1 MLKKVTCLI
10 LSILM
15 LFVATVSS
23 SAYTT
28 DDVANAALAMI
39 FKHEGVYTSIVCN
52 DNGAVSLGKVGWHGF
67 RALRLLRSIAEAN
80 PEQAEEL
87 LGEDFY
93 NEIMTA
99 TDADWNYRVFTA
111 AEKKL
116 AEKLLA
122 TEESKKA
129 QDALAFEDIK
139 SYIIHGQSMGITDG
153 KALVYFADIENQMGA
168 YGAERVAKI
177 AISSAG
183 SASAVTLK
191 DMYNAAMSD
200 RTAASSPTRRKS
212 AYDYCNALTFDSQG
226 VTSSFRTGE
235 YKITAEPTLRVRSGP
250 GTSYS
255 QVTTS
260 GGSTLVI
267 PTGTKVTVTEI
278 SGDWGKISYSGKT
291 GWINLLYA
299 EYISAPVTSSD
310 KPDLNGNG
318 KVDASD
324 ARLILRASAKLES
337 LSASQKKLADV
348 NSDGNVTASDART
361 VLRMAAKLQ

>member
-15 LFVATVSS
+15 LIVATVSS

-39 FKHEGVYTSIVCN
+39 FKHEGVYTTVVCN
-52 DNGAVSLGKVGWHGF
+52 DNGAVSLGKVGWHAF

-80 PEQAEEL
+80 PEQAKEM
-87 LGEDFY
+87 LGEKFY

-99 TDADWNYRVFTA
+99 KDVDWNYRVFTA

-122 TEESKKA
+122 TEESRIA

-139 SYIIHGQSMGITDG
+139 SYIVHGQSLGIRDG

-177 AISSAG
+177 AIKAAG
-183 SASAVTLK
+183 SPGAVTLK
-191 DMYNAAMSD
+191 HMYDAAMSD

-212 AYDYCNALTFDSQG
+212 AYNYCNALTFDSQG
-226 VTSSFRTGE
+226 VSSAFRIGE
-235 YKITAEPTLRVRSGP
+235 YRITAEPTLRVRSGP
-250 GTSYS
+250 GTTYS
-255 QVTTS
+255 QVAAS
-260 GGSTLVI
+260 NGSSLVI

-278 SGDWGKISYSGKT
+278 SGDWGKITYSGKT

-299 EYISAPVTSSD
+299 EIITTSTPTGS
-310 KPDLNGNG
+310 PDLNSNG

-324 ARLILRASAKLES
+324 ARLILRAAAKLDS
-337 LSASQKKLADV
+337 LTTSQTKIADV
-348 NSDGNVTASDART
+348 NSDGNVTAADART

>member
-1 MLKKVTCLI
+1 MLKKIMCLI
-10 LSILM
+10 LSIFM
-15 LFVATVSS
+15 LITATISA

-67 RALRLLRSIAEAN
+67 RALRLLRSIAEADK
-80 PEQAEEL
+80 EQAKEL

-99 TDADWNYRVFTA
+99 TDADWKYRVFTA

-116 AEKLLA
+116 AEKFLA

-139 SYIIHGQSMGITDG
+139 SYIVHGQSLGITDG
-153 KALVYFADIENQMGA
+153 KALVYFADLENQMGA
-168 YGAERVAKI
+168 YGAERVAKA
-177 AISSAG
+177 AISAAG
-183 SASAVTLK
+183 SASEVTLK
-191 DMYNAAMSD
+191 DMYDAAMKD
-200 RTAASSPTRRKS
+200 KTAASSPTRRRS
-212 AYDYCNALTFDSQG
+212 AYDYCNALNFDSEG
-226 VTSSFRTGE
+226 VSSSFRTGE
-235 YKITAEPTLRVRSGP
+235 YKITAEPTLRVRTGP
-250 GTSYS
+250 GTYYS
-255 QVTTS
+255 QVTNS
-260 GGSTLVI
+260 NGSTVVI

-278 SGDWGKISYSGKT
+278 SADWGKISYNGKT

-299 EYISAPVTSSD
+299 EYIENNVAPAN

-324 ARLILRASAKLES
+324 ARLILRASAKLENIS
-337 LSASQKKLADV
+337 SAQRKLADV

>member
-15 LFVATVSS
+15 LVVATVSS

-39 FKHEGVYTSIVCN
+39 FKHEGVYTTVVCN
-52 DNGAVSLGKVGWHGF
+52 DNGAVSLGKVGWHAF

-80 PEQAEEL
+80 PQQAKEM
-87 LGEDFY
+87 LGETFY

-99 TDADWNYRVFTA
+99 SDTSWNYRVFTA

-122 TEESKKA
+122 TDESIKA

-139 SYIIHGQSMGITDG
+139 SYIVHGQSLGITDG
-153 KALVYFADIENQMGA
+153 RALVYFADIENQMGA

-177 AISSAG
+177 AIKAAG
-183 SASAVTLK
+183 SAPAVTLD

-212 AYDYCNALTFDSQG
+212 AYNYCKALDLDSQG
-226 VTSSFRTGE
+226 LTSSFKTGE

-255 QVTTS
+255 QVTAS
-260 GGSTLVI
+260 NGSSLVI

-278 SGDWGKISYSGKT
+278 SGDWGKITYSGKT

-299 EYISAPVTSSD
+299 ECITAATPTDS
-310 KPDLNGNG
+310 PDLNGNG

-324 ARLILRASAKLES
+324 ARLILRAAAKLET
-337 LSASQKKLADV
+337 LTDSQKKVADV
-348 NSDGNVTASDART
+348 NSDGNVTAADART

>member
-1 MLKKVTCLI
+1 MFKKIMCLI
-10 LSILM
+10 LSIFM
-15 LFVATVSS
+15 LIISTISS

-39 FKHEGVYTSIVCN
+39 FKHEGVYTSIVVN
-52 DNGAVSLGKVGWHGF
+52 DNGSVSLGKVGWHGF
-67 RALRLLRSIAEAN
+67 RALRLLRTIAEAN
-80 PEQAEEL
+80 KEQAEEL

-122 TEESKKA
+122 TDESKKA
-129 QDALAFEDIK
+129 QDELAFEDIK
-139 SYIIHGQSMGITDG
+139 SYIVHGQSLGITDG
-153 KALVYFADIENQMGA
+153 KALVYFADIENQMGS
-168 YGAERVAKI
+168 YGAERVAKA
-177 AISSAG
+177 AISAAG
-183 SASAVTLK
+183 APSEVTLK
-191 DMYNAAMSD
+191 DMYDAAMKD
-200 RTAASSPTRRKS
+200 KTAASSPTRRKS
-212 AYDYCNALTFDSQG
+212 AYDYCNALKFDSQG
-226 VTSSFRTGE
+226 VSSSFRTGE
-235 YKITAEPTLRVRSGP
+235 YRITAEPTLRVRTGP
-250 GTSYS
+250 GTTYS
-255 QVTTS
+255 QVTNSNGT
-260 GGSTLVI
+260 TVVI
-267 PTGTKVTVTEI
+267 PTGTKVKVTEI

-299 EYISAPVTSSD
+299 EYIESNVTPAN

-324 ARLILRASAKLES
+324 ARLILRASAKLET
-337 LSASQKKLADV
+337 LTASQRKIADV

>member
-15 LFVATVSS
+15 FVVATVSS

-39 FKHEGVYTSIVCN
+39 FKHEGVYTTVVCN
-52 DNGAVSLGKVGWHGF
+52 DNGAVSLGKVGWHAF

-80 PEQAEEL
+80 PAQAKEM
-87 LGEDFY
+87 LGETFY

-99 TDADWNYRVFTA
+99 KDVDWNYRVFTS

-153 KALVYFADIENQMGA
+153 KALVYFADIENQMGS
-168 YGAERVAKI
+168 YGVERVAKI
-177 AISSAG
+177 AIKAAG
-183 SASAVTLK
+183 SPGAVTLD

-212 AYDYCNALTFDSQG
+212 AYNYCNALTFDSQG
-226 VTSSFRTGE
+226 VSSSFKIGE

-250 GTSYS
+250 GTTYS
-255 QVTTS
+255 QVAAS
-260 GGSTLVI
+260 NGSSLVI

-278 SGDWGKISYSGKT
+278 SGDWGKITYSGKS

-299 EYISAPVTSSD
+299 EYITTTSAPTDS
-310 KPDLNGNG
+310 PDLNSNG
-318 KVDASD
+318 KVDAAD
-324 ARLILRASAKLES
+324 ARLILRASAKLDS
-337 LSASQKKLADV
+337 LTTSQKKLADV
-348 NSDGNVTASDART
+348 NSDGNVTAADART